1 MVKVSVAGDWSAGNI
16 ESLADKMQIICLI
29 ETLLLPPPMP
39 PSPHLQVYIYGV
51 EVGAVARKF

>member
-1 MVKVSVAGDWSAGNI
+1 VVKAAFAGDWSAGNI

-39 PSPHLQVYIYGV
+39 PPPIFKSTSM
-51 EVGAVARKF
+51 E